1 MPSEVFIN
9 DIASFLPNEPVSNEE
24 IENVLGLIDGKK
36 SRSRKIVLKSNGI
49 KTRYYAID
57 PSTRKFTHNNAE
69 MTAEAVIN
77 LLKKSGLSQEDIDT
91 LSCGTTG
98 PDQIQPAHGY
108 MVQGELKMHP
118 LEVNTSAGVCLSGVS
133 AMKYA
138 YMNIALGHAL
148 NAVSTGSEY
157 ASSCMRSSNFE
168 TETDLQVEDLKK
180 KPSLAFEKDFL
191 RWMLSDGAAAALL
204 SPNKNKDRPSLK
216 IEWIDILSYSGEL
229 PACMYAGAVKKD
241 DGSLEGWR
249 QLDDPYEAISKHY
262 FALKQ
267 DTRLLEQYIMPKSAE
282 ALSTISKK
290 RNFNVDD
297 IDWFLPH
304 YSSDFFRGRLYDSLA
319 EKGVEIPYDKWFTN
333 LHEVGNVGSASI
345 YLILEAL
352 FYSDKLKKG
361 DKILCYIPESAR
373 FSYAYMY
380 LTVV

>member
-1 MPSEVFIN
+1 MASEVFIN
-9 DIASFLPNEPVSNEE
+9 DIGSFLPNEPIANED

-36 SRSRKIVLKSNGI
+36 SRTRKIVLRSNGI
-49 KTRYYAID
+49 KSRYYAID
-57 PSTRKFTHNNAE
+57 PVTGKFTHNNAE
-69 MTAEAVIN
+69 LTAEAVIN

-91 LSCGTTG
+91 LSCGTSSQ
-98 PDQIQPAHGY
+98 DQIQPAHGY

-118 LEVNTSAGVCLSGVS
+118 LEVNTSAGVCLSGVT

-138 YMNIALGHAL
+138 YMSIALG
-148 NAVSTGSEY
+148 NASKAISTGSEY
-157 ASSCMRSSNFE
+157 VSSCMRACNFE
-168 TETDLQVEDLKK
+168 TETDQQVEELKK
-180 KPSLAFEKDFL
+180 KPALAFEKDFL

-204 SPNKNKDRPSLK
+204 SPHKNKDRLSLK
-216 IEWIDILSYSGEL
+216 IDWIDILAFSGEL
-229 PACMYAGAVKKD
+229 TACMYAGAVKKD

-249 QLDDPYEAISKHY
+249 ELDDPYEAVTKHY

-282 ALSTISKK
+282 ALSTLSK
-290 RNFNVDD
+290 RRDFNVDD

-304 YSSDFFRGRLYDSLA
+304 YSSDFFRSRLYDCLA

-333 LHEVGNVGSASI
+333 LQEVGNVGSASI
-345 YLILEAL
+345 YLILESL

-373 FSYAYMY
+373 FSYAYMH

>member
-1 MPSEVFIN
+1 MPNEVFIN
-9 DIASFLPNEPVSNEE
+9 DIASFLPNEPIANED

-36 SRSRKIVLKSNGI
+36 SRSKKIILKSNGI
-49 KTRYYAID
+49 KQRYYAID
-57 PSTRKFTHNNAE
+57 PKTGKFTHNNAE
-69 MTAEAVIN
+69 MTAEAILN
-77 LLKKSGLSQEDIDT
+77 LLKKSGVSQEDIDT
-91 LSCGTTG
+91 LSCGTSG

-118 LEVNTSAGVCLSGVS
+118 LEVNTSAGVCLSGMT

-138 YMNIALGHAL
+138 YMNIALGNAL

-168 TETDLQVEDLKK
+168 TESDLQVEDLKK

-249 QLDDPYEAISKHY
+249 QLDDPYEAISKQY

-267 DTRLLEQYIMPKSAE
+267 DTRLLEEYIMPKSAE

-290 RNFNVDD
+290 RDFNVDD

-304 YSSDFFRGRLYDSLA
+304 YSSDFFRGRLYNCLA

-333 LHEVGNVGSASI
+333 LHEVGNVGSASM

-361 DKILCYIPESAR
+361 DRILCYIPESAR
-373 FSYAYMY
+373 FSYAYML

>member
-1 MPSEVFIN
+1 MPNEVFIN
-9 DIASFLPNEPVSNEE
+9 DIASFLPNEPIANED

-49 KTRYYAID
+49 KQRYYAID
-57 PSTRKFTHNNAE
+57 PLTGKFTHNNAE

-91 LSCGTTG
+91 LSCGTSG

-118 LEVNTSAGVCLSGVS
+118 LEVNTSAGVCLSGVT

-138 YMNIALGHAL
+138 YLNIALGNTL
-148 NAVSTGSEY
+148 NAISTGSEY
-157 ASSCMRSSNFE
+157 ASSCMRASNFE
-168 TETDLQVEDLKK
+168 TETDLQVENLKK

-204 SPNKNKDRPSLK
+204 SPNKNKDRHSLK
-216 IEWIDILSYSGEL
+216 IDWIDILAYSGEL

-241 DGSLEGWR
+241 DGSLKGWR
-249 QLDDPYEAISKHY
+249 ELDDPYDAVSEHY

-267 DTRLLEQYIMPKSAE
+267 DTRLLEQHIMPKSAE
-282 ALSTISKK
+282 ALLTISDK
-290 RNFNVDD
+290 RDFNVDD

-304 YSSDFFRGRLYDSLA
+304 YSSDFFRGRLYDCLA
-319 EKGVEIPYDKWFTN
+319 ENGVEIPYDKWFTN
-333 LHEVGNVGSASI
+333 LQEVGNVGSASI
-345 YLILEAL
+345 YLILESL

-373 FSYAYMY
+373 FSYAYMH